1 MIQNPIEGK
10 LDFNYLKN
18 IHKFIFGDI
27 YEWAGTIRTVNIAK
41 GNSFCR
47 CEFIEEQMESI
58 MRKLEKENYLENLNI
73 EMLAER
79 LAYYIGEIN
88 AIHPFRE
95 GNGRTQRMFIECL
108 ALKNGFSLDFAK
120 ISNEEMLE
128 ASVQTFNLEYKL
140 MSKLLLRALSINE

>member
-1 MIQNPIEGK
+1 
-10 LDFNYLKN
+10 
-18 IHKFIFGDI
+18 
-27 YEWAGTIRTVNIAK
+27 
-41 GNSFCR
+41 
-47 CEFIEEQMESI
+47 

-79 LAYYIGEIN
+79 LAYYIGEFN

-140 MSKLLLRALSINE
+140 MSKLLLRVLSINE

>member
-1 MIQNPIEGK
+1 
-10 LDFNYLKN
+10 
-18 IHKFIFGDI
+18 
-27 YEWAGTIRTVNIAK
+27 
-41 GNSFCR
+41 
-47 CEFIEEQMESI
+47 

-79 LAYYIGEIN
+79 LAYYIEEIN

-95 GNGRTQRMFIECL
+95 GNGRIQRMFIECL

-140 MSKLLLRALSINE
+140 MSKLLLRVLSINE

>member
-1 MIQNPIEGK
+1 
-10 LDFNYLKN
+10 
-18 IHKFIFGDI
+18 
-27 YEWAGTIRTVNIAK
+27 
-41 GNSFCR
+41 
-47 CEFIEEQMESI
+47 

-140 MSKLLLRALSINE
+140 MSKLLLRVLSINE

>member
-1 MIQNPIEGK
+1 
-10 LDFNYLKN
+10 
-18 IHKFIFGDI
+18 
-27 YEWAGTIRTVNIAK
+27 
-41 GNSFCR
+41 
-47 CEFIEEQMESI
+47 

-79 LAYYIGEIN
+79 LAYYIEEIN